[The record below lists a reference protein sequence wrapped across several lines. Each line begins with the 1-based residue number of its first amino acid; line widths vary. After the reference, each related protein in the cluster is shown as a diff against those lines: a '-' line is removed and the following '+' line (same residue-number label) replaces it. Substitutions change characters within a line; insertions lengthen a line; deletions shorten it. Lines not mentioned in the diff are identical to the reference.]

1 MYLIRATYENETKN
15 GYGNKWLLFVDEKF
29 NTHVMNFTAIPDKG
43 MRFGKPYFNLYTRNN
58 RNDPELLSITANN
71 SKINSTYFNEINDIK
86 VLTHGWLSDDKTNW
100 LQNIKDSLL
109 AYYDV
114 NVITVDWG
122 ELAKNPI
129 YPWSAISTRYV
140 GKQIAKLLDAFT
152 KSYGVQSNR
161 MHLIGHSLG
170 AHVVGN
176 AGMFMKSKVRRITG
190 LDPARPMFEIPLLPP
205 DFRLDKSDAN
215 FVDIIHT
222 CGGLFG
228 YRDSH
233 GHADFYPNEGTAA
246 QPDCGGEQKLIV
258 SCSHGRSVVYFE
270 ESIEYVF
277 GKGFMAYPCENWA
290 RFTKGLCKENKT
302 SMGYS
307 AATNITGD
315 YFLYTNNAS
324 KYAIE
329 DNC

>member
-1 MYLIRATYENETKN
+1 TYLIRTTFEKETKD
-15 GYGNKWLLFVDEKF
+15 GYGNKWLLFVDENF
-29 NTHVMNFTAIPDKG
+29 NTHVMNFTEIPDQG
-43 MRFGKPYFNLYTRNN
+43 MRFGKPYFRLYTRIN
-58 RNDPELLSITANN
+58 RNDPELLSISANN
-71 SKINSTYFNEINDIK
+71 SKLNSTYFNEINDIK
-86 VLTHGWLSDDKTNW
+86 LLTHGWLGDDKISW
-100 LQNIKDSLL
+100 LQNMKDLL
-109 AYYDV
+109 LVYYDV

-140 GKQIAKLLDAFT
+140 GKEIAKLLDVFT
-152 KSYGVQSNR
+152 KSYGVQTNR

-176 AGMFMKSKVRRITG
+176 AGMFMKSKVHRVTG
-190 LDPARPMFEIPLLPP
+190 LDPARPMFEIPLIPA
-205 DFRLDKSDAN
+205 DFRLDKSDAI

-228 YRDSH
+228 YQDSH
-233 GHADFYPNEGTAA
+233 GHADFYPNEGISA
-246 QPDCGGEQKLIV
+246 QPGCEGGTILKAA
-258 SCSHGRSVVYFE
+258 CSHNRSTVYFD

-277 GKGFMAYPCENWA
+277 GKGFVAYPCDSWA

-307 AATNITGD
+307 AATDITGD
-315 YFLYTNNAS
+315 YYLYTNNAS
-324 KYAIE
+324 NYAIE
-329 DNC
+329 DD